1 MDKFFNSIYSN
12 PKALTTHLM
21 NIKSNVANEII
32 INRQKGHANN
42 YYYSFVRVDETKTLS
57 ANEAIKQLMNRTI
70 EEQIQSYDEYANGND
85 EDTENE

>member
-1 MDKFFNSIYSN
+1 
-12 PKALTTHLM
+12 M

-42 YYYSFVRVDETKTLS
+42 YYYSFVRVDKTKPLS
-57 ANEAIKQLMNRTI
+57 ANEAIRQLMNRTI
-70 EEQIQSYDEYANGND
+70 EEQIQSYDEYTNGND